1 MTQSTEIEWKR
12 KTSAITPFQIFTLSY
27 LYSQELFLE
36 NRDTAL
42 DKVRLATHH
51 LQSRITK
58 NPISMNVKQISHH
71 LTSKCC
77 RWRSNRQ
84 WNGQTTIAFRRERVT
99 WSRYAR
105 SSSEG
110 FGSFSITTE
119 GILLVKKIFGNIKE
133 SIKDKKLYEQRIER
147 TEGDSE
153 TKKWLIIGLA

>member
-58 NPISMNVKQISHH
+58 NPISMNVKQLATILPPSVVDDD
-71 LTSKCC
+71 LTV
-77 RWRSNRQ
+77 NEMVRQ
-84 WNGQTTIAFRRERVT
+84 LSLLEENGLLEVGMLGHPRKDSGHFQLLLK
-99 WSRYAR
+99 
-105 SSSEG
+105 G
-110 FGSFSITTE
+110 F
-119 GILLVKKIFGNIKE
+119 
-133 SIKDKKLYEQRIER
+133 Y
-147 TEGDSE
+147 
-153 TKKWLIIGLA
+153 